1 MPADPKPLKSR
12 VKKGP
17 VVLVAAFFAI
27 QVIVD
32 LFQSVTAYPFE
43 HYGMFSE
50 SYAAPD
56 SLSTFEIIADGQR
69 LETEK
74 FGIYRW
80 DMIQQ
85 PLAAFDRQSR
95 TNDNAFDR
103 SRISAAFPAIYSR
116 LSANLEN
123 APTAAAAFPDWYLN
137 YLSRLLHH
145 PIHSLRVNRCQY
157 RFLKNQ
163 PILNQP
169 ILNQTILNQ
178 TSPTLPLLTQKIPWI
193 SR

>member
-56 SLSTFEIIADGQR
+56 SLSTFEIIADGQP
-69 LETEK
+69 LDAAD

-95 TNDNAFDR
+95 TNDFAFDR
-103 SRISAAFPAIYSR
+103 SRIKAVFPCIYFR
-116 LSANLEN
+116 LSTNLEN
-123 APTAAAAFPDWYLN
+123 APTVAAAFPDWYLN

-145 PIHSLRVNRCQY
+145 PIHSLQVNRCRY
-157 RFLKNQ
+157 Q
-163 PILNQP
+163 P
-169 ILNQTILNQ
+169 
-178 TSPTLPLLTQKIPWI
+178 SPTQPTLTQKIPWI

>member
-1 MPADPKPLKSR
+1 MPADPKPLKSS

-17 VVLVAAFFAI
+17 IVLVAAFFAI

-56 SLSTFEIIADGQR
+56 SLSAFEIIVDGQR

-85 PLAAFDRQSR
+85 PLATFDHQSR
-95 TNDNAFDR
+95 TNDFAFDR
-103 SRISAAFPAIYSR
+103 SRISAAFPTTYSR

-123 APTAAAAFPDWYLN
+123 APTVAAAFPDWYLS

-145 PIHSLRVNRCQY
+145 SIHSLRVNRCQY
-157 RFLKNQ
+157 RFLQNQPRLNQLTPTQ
-163 PILNQP
+163 PIL
-169 ILNQTILNQ
+169 I
-178 TSPTLPLLTQKIPWI
+178 QKIPWI
-193 SR
+193 IR

>member
-1 MPADPKPLKSR
+1 MPADPKPLKSS
-12 VKKGP
+12 VKKGLF
-17 VVLVAAFFAI
+17 VLVAAFFTI
-27 QVIVD
+27 QVFVD

-69 LETEK
+69 LETEE

-95 TNDNAFDR
+95 TNDFAFDR
-103 SRISAAFPAIYSR
+103 SRIKAFFPRIYSR
-116 LSANLEN
+116 LSNNLEN
-123 APTAAAAFPDWYLN
+123 APTVAAAFPDWYLN

-145 PIHSLRVNRCQY
+145 PIHSLRVNRCRY
-157 RFLKNQ
+157 RFLQNQ
-163 PILNQP
+163 PILT
-169 ILNQTILNQ
+169 QT
-178 TSPTLPLLTQKIPWI
+178 IPWI
-193 SR
+193 TR